1 MIVRSYAKINLGI
14 EILGKR
20 PDGYHELRTL
30 YQSISLHD
38 IIDFRAAEDGTIR
51 LSGDWDEIAWDQTN
65 LIYRAALLLQ
75 KESGKKRGVHIRVN
89 KRIPPGRGLGG
100 GSSNAAT
107 TLHVLN
113 RIWDLGLPQDRLHEL
128 GAGLGADV
136 PYFLEGG
143 LCLGLEKG
151 DSLSSLPDRRP
162 FFCLL
167 VWPKFSIST
176 ASIYE
181 AFILTSP
188 PKESRITGFL
198 ECGDFSLLKN
208 DLEKTVFRLYPQLKS
223 IKRQLS
229 DSEAVVTL
237 VSGSGSTVFGVY
249 PEREKARE
257 TLRGLGGENT
267 ALIVETVSRGDYR
280 KSLSNGV

>member
-1 MIVRSYAKINLGI
+1 MVVKSYAKINLGI

-30 YQSISLHD
+30 FQSVGLYD
-38 IIDFRAAEDGTIR
+38 VLDFTPVEGSAIR
-51 LSGDWDEIAWDQTN
+51 LFGDRDEIVWDRTN
-65 LIYRAALLLQ
+65 LIHRAARLLQ
-75 KESGKKRGVHIRVN
+75 KESGKQRGVHIRVN

-100 GSSNAAT
+100 GSSNAAV

-113 RIWDLGLPQDRLHEL
+113 RLWNIGLPQNRLFEL

-143 LCLGLEKG
+143 LCLGQGRGE
-151 DSLSSLPDRRP
+151 SLSSLPDLKP
-162 FFCLL
+162 FVCVL
-167 VWPKFSIST
+167 VWPNFPIST
-176 ASIYE
+176 TRIYE
-181 AFILTSP
+181 AVILTSP
-188 PKESRITGFL
+188 PKESNISGFL
-198 ECGDFSLLKN
+198 AGGDFSLLGN

-223 IKRQLS
+223 IKSQLS
-229 DSEAVVTL
+229 DSEAVVSL
-237 VSGSGSTVFGVY
+237 VSGSGSTVFGVFSD
-249 PEREKARE
+249 REKAKKTR
-257 TLRGLGGENT
+257 RGFDGENT